1 MSIRESQSIRDLS
14 SLSSWP
20 RRRRTRSWARSRLD
34 ARQAL
39 CRDLATDTVDI
50 YPSRQMQKMSKI
62 ILGVAAQALAQPT
75 EKSSRE
81 AVPSDLANRNPTST
95 SFDTDQL

>member
-1 MSIRESQSIRDLS
+1 
-14 SLSSWP
+14 
-20 RRRRTRSWARSRLD
+20 
-34 ARQAL
+34 
-39 CRDLATDTVDI
+39 
-50 YPSRQMQKMSKI
+50 MSKI